1 MIVLKCDECGFEQV
15 VKKRI
20 DKDTFKTLK
29 NNNGLY
35 CDRGVCD
42 DRSKKTPK
50 GYKKTFDIF
59 GGWTVVELMDLEAY
73 ESLKRSR
80 KILEMGITQLDLKD

>member
-42 DRSKKTPK
+42 DRSKK
-50 GYKKTFDIF
+50 D
-59 GGWTVVELMDLEAY
+59 
-73 ESLKRSR
+73 SKRV
-80 KILEMGITQLDLKD
+80 